1 MQYRTLGDTGLSV
14 SSLCLGTMMFGSW
27 GNKDHDDSI
36 RTIHHAL
43 DAGINFVDTADL
55 YARGEAEE
63 IVGKALAGGR
73 RDSVVLAS
81 KFHNPMSDDVNDRGN
96 SRRWIMRAV
105 EDSLKRLGTDHLDL
119 YQVHRPDPATGIEET
134 LGALTDLQRAGKIR
148 YFGTSTFPAHQL
160 VEAQWAAERRGLS
173 RFVTEQPPYSIL
185 ARGIEADVL
194 PAAES
199 HRIGV
204 LTWSPLGGGWL
215 SGTFRKGATG
225 QVSSRTE
232 LMPGIFDIEAPR
244 NAGKLDAV
252 EALAQLAEESGLS
265 LIHLALGFVLSHRAV
280 TAPIIGPM
288 DVEQL
293 DSQLGA
299 ADLVLDQDVL
309 DRIDQ
314 IVPPGRNMTAGD
326 AGYFPP
332 ALTDSRQ
339 RRR

>member
-43 DAGINFVDTADL
+43 DAGVNIVDTADL
-55 YARGEAEE
+55 YGRGEAEE
-63 IVGKALAGGR
+63 IVGKALAGTR

-81 KFHNPMSDDVNDRGN
+81 KFHNPMSDNVNDRGN

-105 EDSLKRLGTDHLDL
+105 EGSLKRLGTDHLDL

-148 YFGTSTFPAHQL
+148 YFGTSTFPAYQL
-160 VEAQWAAERRGLS
+160 VEAQWAAERRGLG
-173 RFVTEQPPYSIL
+173 RFVTEQPPYSLL

-194 PAAES
+194 PAAEA

-232 LMPGIFDIEAPR
+232 LMPGIFDINAPR

-252 EALAQLAEESGLS
+252 EALARLADEAGLS
-265 LIHLALGFVLSHRAV
+265 LIHLALGFVLAHRAV

-288 DVEQL
+288 DVAQL

-299 ADLVLDQDVL
+299 ADLVLDQDIL
-309 DRIDQ
+309 DRIDD
-314 IVPPGRNMTAGD
+314 IVPPGRNTTAGD

-332 ALTDSRQ
+332 ALTDATL

>member
-1 MQYRTLGDTGLSV
+1 MRYRTLGDTGLNV

-43 DAGINFVDTADL
+43 DAGINLVDTADL
-55 YARGEAEE
+55 YASGEAEE
-63 IVGKALAGGR
+63 IVGKALAGTR
-73 RDSVVLAS
+73 RDEVVLAS
-81 KFHNPMSDDVNDRGN
+81 KFHNPMSDNVNDRGN

-105 EDSLKRLGTDHLDL
+105 EGSLKRLGTDHLDL

-173 RFVTEQPPYSIL
+173 RFVTEQPPYSLL

-194 PAAES
+194 PAAEA

-232 LMPGIFDIEAPR
+232 LMPGIFDIDAPR
-244 NAGKLDAV
+244 NAGKLEAV
-252 EALAQLAEESGLS
+252 EALALLAEEAGLS
-265 LIHLALGFVLSHRAV
+265 LIHLALGFVLAHRAV

-288 DVEQL
+288 NIDQL

-299 ADLVLDQDVL
+299 ADLVLDRDIL

-332 ALTDSRQ
+332 ALTDATQ